1 MNFSWEVFWQ
11 YLLKPSDV
19 YLYGLWLT
27 CIIAVSAMLLG
38 SMLGLMAALLRL
50 SASPLLRYPVGFYI
64 WLMRG
69 TPLLVQIVF
78 LYTALAAGG
87 LFHFQDITLGSLVIP
102 GNIQAAVVALGLNE
116 GAYMAEIIR
125 SGLGAVD
132 KGQYEAAKSLG
143 MTFPRLMRRIILPQA
158 FRVIIPSIGNEFNV
172 MLKNT
177 TLVSVIG
184 VQELL
189 LSTQMITS
197 ATFRVFELYTVV
209 AIYFL
214 VLTSLWGLFQ
224 YWLEKRFNQ
233 PHVRVS
239 ASSRLFGRQTM
250 SLFGRQA
257 MKTLRGR

>member
-1 MNFSWEVFWQ
+1 MNFKWEVFWQ
-11 YLLKPSDV
+11 YLLQPSDV
-19 YLYGLWLT
+19 YLYALWLT
-27 CIIAVSAMLLG
+27 CVIAVLSMTLG
-38 SMLGLMAALLRL
+38 CVLGLIAALMRL
-50 SASPLLRYPVGFYI
+50 SSKPLLQYPVRFYV

-87 LFHFQDITLGSLVIP
+87 IFRFEDLDLGWFVLP
-102 GNIQAAVVALGLNE
+102 GNIQAAIIALGLNE

-125 SGLGAVD
+125 AGIGSVD
-132 KGQYEAAKSLG
+132 KGQYEAGRSLG
-143 MTFPRLMRRIILPQA
+143 MTFGKLMKRIVLPQA
-158 FRVIIPSIGNEFNV
+158 FRIIVPPLGNEFNV

-197 ATFRVFELYTVV
+197 ATFRVFELYLVV

-214 VLTSLWGLFQ
+214 FLTTLWGFFQ
-224 YWLEKRFNQ
+224 SWLERRFGQ
-233 PHVRVS
+233 SERPTVS
-239 ASSRLFGRQTM
+239 ASKRLFGSYTGK
-250 SLFGRQA
+250 F
-257 MKTLRGR
+257 LRGR

>member
-1 MNFSWEVFWQ
+1 MNFSWDVFWQ
-11 YLLKPSDV
+11 YLLRPSDI

-27 CIIAVSAMLLG
+27 CVIAVSAMVLG
-38 SMLGLMAALLRL
+38 CVLGLLAALMRL
-50 SASPLLRYPVGFYI
+50 SSNPLLQYPVRFYV

-87 LFHFQDITLGSLVIP
+87 IFRFEDLDLGLFILP
-102 GNIQAAVVALGLNE
+102 GNIQAAIIALGLNE

-125 SGLGAVD
+125 AGIGAVD
-132 KGQYEAAKSLG
+132 KGQYEAGKSLG
-143 MTFPRLMRRIILPQA
+143 MTFPKLMRRIVLPQA
-158 FRVIIPSIGNEFNV
+158 FRVIVPPLGNEFNV

-189 LSTQMITS
+189 LSTQMVTS
-197 ATFRVFELYTVV
+197 ATFRVFELYLVV

-214 VLTSLWGLFQ
+214 ALTTLWGFFQ
-224 YWLEKRFNQ
+224 RWLEMRFGKSDGHTAAPN
-233 PHVRVS
+233 R
-239 ASSRLFGRQTM
+239 M
-250 SLFGRQA
+250 FGRQA
-257 MKTLRGR
+257 MKLLRGR

>member
-1 MNFSWEVFWQ
+1 MTFSWEIFWQ
-11 YLLKPSDV
+11 YLLTPSDT

-27 CIIAVSAMLLG
+27 CVISVCAMLLG
-38 SMLGLMAALLRL
+38 CAIGLCAALMRR
-50 SASPLLRYPVGFYI
+50 SGNPLLQYPVRFYI

-87 LFHFQDITLGSLVIP
+87 IFRFEDIDLGWFVLP
-102 GNIQAAVVALGLNE
+102 GAIQAAIIALGLNE

-125 SGLGAVD
+125 SGLNAVD
-132 KGQYEAAKSLG
+132 KGQYEAARSLG
-143 MTFPRLMRRIILPQA
+143 MTPAKLMRRVIMPQA
-158 FRVIIPSIGNEFNV
+158 LRVIVPPLGNEFNV

-197 ATFRVFELYTVV
+197 ANFRVFELYLVV

-214 VLTSLWGLFQ
+214 LLTTLWGFFQ
-224 YWLEKRFNQ
+224 RWLEYR
-233 PHVRVS
+233 
-239 ASSRLFGRQTM
+239 FGRSERRPDAAGRM
-250 SLFGRQA
+250 FGGQA
-257 MKTLRGR
+257 MKLMRGR

>member
-1 MNFSWEVFWQ
+1 MNFSWDVFWQ
-11 YLLKPSDV
+11 YLLRPSDI

-27 CIIAVSAMLLG
+27 CMIAVSAMLLG
-38 SMLGLMAALLRL
+38 CVLGLMAALMRL
-50 SASPLLRYPVGFYI
+50 SSNPLLQYPVRFYV

-87 LFHFQDITLGSLVIP
+87 IFRFEDLDLGLFILP
-102 GNIQAAVVALGLNE
+102 GNIQAAIIALGLNE

-125 SGLGAVD
+125 AGIGAVD
-132 KGQYEAAKSLG
+132 KGQYEAGKSLG
-143 MTFPRLMRRIILPQA
+143 MTFPKLMRRIVLPQA
-158 FRVIIPSIGNEFNV
+158 FRVIVPPLGNEFNV

-189 LSTQMITS
+189 LSTQMVTS
-197 ATFRVFELYTVV
+197 ATFRVFELYLVV

-214 VLTSLWGLFQ
+214 ALTTLWGFFQ
-224 YWLEKRFNQ
+224 RWLEVRFGKSDGHTAAPN
-233 PHVRVS
+233 R
-239 ASSRLFGRQTM
+239 M
-250 SLFGRQA
+250 FGRQA
-257 MKTLRGR
+257 VKLLRGR

>member
-1 MNFSWEVFWQ
+1 MNFNWEIFWH
-11 YLLKPSDV
+11 YLLKPSDI

-27 CIIAVSAMLLG
+27 LAISVLAMLLG
-38 SMLGLMAALLRL
+38 CVLGLAAALLRL
-50 SASPLLRYPVGFYI
+50 SKNPLLQYPVRFYV

-87 LFHFQDITLGSLVIP
+87 IFRFEDLNLGLFILP
-102 GNIQAAVVALGLNE
+102 GNIQAAIIALGLNE

-125 SGLGAVD
+125 AGIGAVD
-132 KGQYEAAKSLG
+132 RGQYEAGRSLG
-143 MTFPRLMRRIILPQA
+143 MTFPKLMRRIVLPQA
-158 FRVIIPSIGNEFNV
+158 FRVIVPPIGNEFNV

-189 LSTQMITS
+189 LSTQMVTS
-197 ATFRVFELYTVV
+197 ATFRVFELYLVV

-214 VLTSLWGLFQ
+214 ALTSLWGLFQ
-224 YWLEKRFNQ
+224 RWLERRFGKADGNSTA
-233 PHVRVS
+233 PR
-239 ASSRLFGRQTM
+239 RLFGRQAAK
-250 SLFGRQA
+250 L
-257 MKTLRGR
+257 LRGR

>member
-1 MNFSWEVFWQ
+1 MNFNWDIFWS
-11 YLLKPSDV
+11 YLLQPSDV

-27 CIIAVSAMLLG
+27 CSIAVMSMLLG
-38 SMLGLMAALLRL
+38 TVIGLFAALMRM
-50 SASPLLRYPVGFYI
+50 SSNPLLQYPVRVYV

-87 LFHFQDITLGSLVIP
+87 IFRFEDIDLGWAILP
-102 GNIQAAVVALGLNE
+102 GSIQAGIIALSLNE

-125 SGLGAVD
+125 AGIGAVD
-132 KGQYEAAKSLG
+132 KGQYEAGRSLG
-143 MTFPRLMRRIILPQA
+143 MTYPKLMRRIVLPQA
-158 FRVIIPSIGNEFNV
+158 FRVIVPPIGNEFNV

-189 LSTQMITS
+189 LSTQMVTS
-197 ATFRVFELYTVV
+197 ATFRVFELYLVV

-214 VLTSLWGLFQ
+214 LLTTLWGFFQ
-224 YWLEKRFNQ
+224 SWLEN
-233 PHVRVS
+233 RVGKSERRES
-239 ASSRLFGRQTM
+239 ARSRMFGK
-250 SLFGRQA
+250 GA
-257 MKTLRGR
+257 MKLLRGR

>member
-1 MNFSWEVFWQ
+1 MNFNWDVFWQ
-11 YLLKPSDV
+11 YLLRPSDI

-27 CIIAVSAMLLG
+27 CMIAVSAMLLG
-38 SMLGLMAALLRL
+38 CLLGLLAALMRL
-50 SASPLLRYPVGFYI
+50 SSNPLLQYPVRCYV

-87 LFHFQDITLGSLVIP
+87 IFRFQDLDLGLFVLP
-102 GNIQAAVVALGLNE
+102 GNIQAAIIALGLNE

-125 SGLGAVD
+125 AGIGAVD
-132 KGQYEAAKSLG
+132 KGQYEAGRSLG
-143 MTFPRLMRRIILPQA
+143 MTFARLMRRIVLPQA
-158 FRVIIPSIGNEFNV
+158 LRVIVPPLGNEFNV

-189 LSTQMITS
+189 LSTQMVTS
-197 ATFRVFELYTVV
+197 ATFRVFELYLVV

-214 VLTSLWGLFQ
+214 ALTTLWGLFQ
-224 YWLEKRFNQ
+224 RWLEKRFGRADG
-233 PHVRVS
+233 HVAS
-239 ASSRLFGRQTM
+239 APRRMFG
-250 SLFGRQA
+250 LQA
-257 MKTLRGR
+257 MKLLRGR

>member
-1 MNFSWEVFWQ
+1 MNFSWDVFWQ
-11 YLLKPSDV
+11 YLLRPSDI

-27 CIIAVSAMLLG
+27 CVIAVSAMLLG
-38 SMLGLMAALLRL
+38 CVLGLLAALMRL
-50 SASPLLRYPVGFYI
+50 STNPLLQYPVRFYV

-87 LFHFQDITLGSLVIP
+87 IFRFEDLDLGLFILP
-102 GNIQAAVVALGLNE
+102 GNIQAAIIALGLNE

-125 SGLGAVD
+125 AGIGAVD
-132 KGQYEAAKSLG
+132 KGQYEAGKSLG
-143 MTFPRLMRRIILPQA
+143 MTFPKLMRRIVLPQA
-158 FRVIIPSIGNEFNV
+158 FRVIVPPLGNEFNV

-189 LSTQMITS
+189 LSTQMVTS
-197 ATFRVFELYTVV
+197 ATFRVFELYLVV

-214 VLTSLWGLFQ
+214 ALTTLWGFFQ
-224 YWLEKRFNQ
+224 RWLEVRFGKSDGQ
-233 PHVRVS
+233 AA
-239 ASSRLFGRQTM
+239 ASNR
-250 SLFGRQA
+250 LFGRQA
-257 MKTLRGR
+257 MKLLRGR

>member
-1 MNFSWEVFWQ
+1 MDFNWDIFWQ
-11 YLLKPSDV
+11 YLLQPSDV

-27 CIIAVSAMLLG
+27 CVISVSAMVLG
-38 SMLGLMAALLRL
+38 CVLGLAAALMRL
-50 SASPLLRYPVGFYI
+50 SSNPLLQYPVRFYV

-87 LFHFQDITLGSLVIP
+87 IFRFEDIDLGWFILP
-102 GNIQAAVVALGLNE
+102 GNIQAAIIALGLNE

-125 SGLGAVD
+125 AGIGAVD
-132 KGQYEAAKSLG
+132 KGQYEASRSLG
-143 MTFPRLMRRIILPQA
+143 MTFGKLMRRIVLPQA
-158 FRVIIPSIGNEFNV
+158 FRVIVPPIGNEFNV

-189 LSTQMITS
+189 LSTQMVTS
-197 ATFRVFELYTVV
+197 ATFRVFELYLVV

-214 VLTSLWGLFQ
+214 LLTTLWGFFQ
-224 YWLEKRFNQ
+224 RWLEVRFSQ
-233 PHVRVS
+233 TAPP
-239 ASSRLFGRQTM
+239 ASSRM
-250 SLFGRQA
+250 FGRQA
-257 MKTLRGR
+257 MKLLRGR

>member
-1 MNFSWEVFWQ
+1 MNFSWDVFWQ

-27 CIIAVSAMLLG
+27 CVIAVCAMLLG
-38 SMLGLMAALLRL
+38 CALGLLAALMRL
-50 SASPLLRYPVGFYI
+50 SSNPLLQYPVRFYV

-87 LFHFQDITLGSLVIP
+87 VFRFEDLDLGLFILP
-102 GNIQAAVVALGLNE
+102 GNIQAAIIALGLNE

-125 SGLGAVD
+125 AGIGAVD
-132 KGQYEAAKSLG
+132 KGQYEAGRSLG
-143 MTFPRLMRRIILPQA
+143 MTFPKLMRRIVLPQA
-158 FRVIIPSIGNEFNV
+158 FRVIVPPLGNEFNV

-189 LSTQMITS
+189 LSTQMVTS
-197 ATFRVFELYTVV
+197 ATFRVFELYLVV

-214 VLTSLWGLFQ
+214 LLTTLWGFFQ
-224 YWLEKRFNQ
+224 RWLEKRFGKSEGHA
-233 PHVRVS
+233 P
-239 ASSRLFGRQTM
+239 APSRMFGQ
-250 SLFGRQA
+250 QA
-257 MKTLRGR
+257 MKLLRGR

>member
-1 MNFSWEVFWQ
+1 MNFNWNVFWQ
-11 YLLKPSDV
+11 YLLQPSDA
-19 YLYGLWLT
+19 YLQGLWLT
-27 CIIAVSAMLLG
+27 CAIAILAMLLG
-38 SMLGLMAALLRL
+38 CAMGLLAALMRL
-50 SASPLLRYPVGFYI
+50 SDNPLLQYPVRFYV

-87 LFHFQDITLGSLVIP
+87 IFRFEDLDLGLFVLP
-102 GNIQAAVVALGLNE
+102 GNIQAAIIALGLNE

-125 SGLGAVD
+125 AGIGAVD
-132 KGQYEAAKSLG
+132 KGQYEAARSLG
-143 MTFPRLMRRIILPQA
+143 MTFPKLMRRIVLPQA
-158 FRVIIPSIGNEFNV
+158 LRVIIPPIGNEFNV

-197 ATFRVFELYTVV
+197 ATFRVFELYLVV

-214 VLTSLWGLFQ
+214 LLTTLWGFFQ
-224 YWLEKRFNQ
+224 RWLENR
-233 PHVRVS
+233 
-239 ASSRLFGRQTM
+239 FGRADGHTPAPNRM
-250 SLFGRQA
+250 FGRQA
-257 MKTLRGR
+257 MKLLRGR

>member
-1 MNFSWEVFWQ
+1 MNFQWDIFWQ

-27 CIIAVSAMLLG
+27 VIIAVSAMLLG
-38 SMLGLMAALLRL
+38 GVFGLLAALMRL
-50 SASPLLRYPVGFYI
+50 SSRRLLRYPVQFYV

-69 TPLLVQIVF
+69 TPLLVQIAF

-87 LFHFQDITLGSLVIP
+87 IFNFRDIQLGPILVP
-102 GNIQAAVVALGLNE
+102 GNIQAAILALALNE

-125 SGLGAVD
+125 SGLSAVD
-132 KGQYEAAKSLG
+132 KGQYEAGKSLG
-143 MTFPRLMRRIILPQA
+143 MNFPGIMRRVILPQA
-158 FRVIIPSIGNEFNV
+158 FRVMIPAIGNEFNV

-197 ATFRVFELYTVV
+197 ATFRVFELYLVV

-214 VLTSLWGLFQ
+214 VLTTLWGVFQ
-224 YWLEKRFNQ
+224 GWLERRYSTD
-233 PHVRVS
+233 VRRVS
-239 ASSRLFGRQTM
+239 AMQRLLGEKYVK
-250 SLFGRQA
+250 L
-257 MKTLRGR
+257 LRGR

>member
-1 MNFSWEVFWQ
+1 MNFNWEIFWQ
-11 YLLKPSDV
+11 YLLQPSGI
-19 YLYGLWLT
+19 YLNALWLT
-27 CIIAVSAMLLG
+27 CAIAVLAMSLG
-38 SMLGLMAALLRL
+38 VVLGLIAALMRL
-50 SASPLLRYPVGFYI
+50 SSNPMLQYPVRFYV

-87 LFHFQDITLGSLVIP
+87 IFRFQDIDLGLFILP
-102 GNIQAAVVALGLNE
+102 GNIQAAIIALGLNE

-125 SGLGAVD
+125 AGIGAVD
-132 KGQYEAAKSLG
+132 KGQYEAGRSLG
-143 MTFPRLMRRIILPQA
+143 MTFGKLMQRIVLPQA
-158 FRVIIPSIGNEFNV
+158 FRIIVPPIGNEFNV

-197 ATFRVFELYTVV
+197 ATFRVFELYLVV

-214 VLTSLWGLFQ
+214 LLTTLWGFFQ
-224 YWLEKRFNQ
+224 RWLEHRFGQ
-233 PHVRVS
+233 SERRPES
-239 ASSRLFGRQTM
+239 ASRRMFGGFAARF
-250 SLFGRQA
+250 S
-257 MKTLRGR
+257 RGR

>member
-1 MNFSWEVFWQ
+1 MNFSWDIFWQ
-11 YLLKPSDV
+11 YLLQPSDV

-27 CIIAVSAMLLG
+27 CVISVLSMALG
-38 SMLGLMAALLRL
+38 CALGLVAALMRL
-50 SASPLLRYPVGFYI
+50 SSNPLLQYPVRFYV

-87 LFHFQDITLGSLVIP
+87 IFRFEDLDLGWFILP
-102 GNIQAAVVALGLNE
+102 GNIQAAIIALGLNE

-125 SGLGAVD
+125 AGIGAVD
-132 KGQYEAAKSLG
+132 KGQYEASRSLG
-143 MTFPRLMRRIILPQA
+143 MTFGKLMRRIVLPQA
-158 FRVIIPSIGNEFNV
+158 FRVIVPPIGNEFNV

-189 LSTQMITS
+189 LSTQMVTS
-197 ATFRVFELYTVV
+197 ATFRVFELYLVV

-214 VLTSLWGLFQ
+214 LLTTLWGFFQ
-224 YWLEKRFNQ
+224 RWLEIRFSQ
-233 PHVRVS
+233 SEQHAP
-239 ASSRLFGRQTM
+239 ASSRM
-250 SLFGRQA
+250 FGRQA
-257 MKTLRGR
+257 MKLLRGR

>member
-1 MNFSWEVFWQ
+1 MNFSWDVFWQ
-11 YLLKPSDV
+11 YLLRPSDI

-27 CIIAVSAMLLG
+27 CVIAVSAMVLG
-38 SMLGLMAALLRL
+38 CVLGLLAALMRL
-50 SASPLLRYPVGFYI
+50 SSNPLLQYPVRFYV

-87 LFHFQDITLGSLVIP
+87 IFRFEDLDLGLFILP
-102 GNIQAAVVALGLNE
+102 GNIQAAIIALGLNE

-125 SGLGAVD
+125 AGIGAVD
-132 KGQYEAAKSLG
+132 KGQYEAGKSLG
-143 MTFPRLMRRIILPQA
+143 MTFPKLMRRIVLPQA
-158 FRVIIPSIGNEFNV
+158 FRVIVPPLGNEFNV

-189 LSTQMITS
+189 LSTQMVTS
-197 ATFRVFELYTVV
+197 ATFRVFELYLVV

-214 VLTSLWGLFQ
+214 ALTTLWGFFQ
-224 YWLEKRFNQ
+224 RWLEVRFGKSDGQ
-233 PHVRVS
+233 PAAPNR
-239 ASSRLFGRQTM
+239 M
-250 SLFGRQA
+250 FGRQA
-257 MKTLRGR
+257 MKLLRGR

>member
-1 MNFSWEVFWQ
+1 MNFNWDIFWQ
-11 YLLKPSDV
+11 YLLQPSDV

-27 CIIAVSAMLLG
+27 CVIAVMAMLLG
-38 SMLGLMAALLRL
+38 CVLGLLAALMR
-50 SASPLLRYPVGFYI
+50 ASSNPLLNYPVRFYI

-87 LFHFQDITLGSLVIP
+87 IFRFDDLDLGLFVLP
-102 GNIQAAVVALGLNE
+102 GNIQAAIIALGLNE

-125 SGLGAVD
+125 SGINAVD
-132 KGQYEAAKSLG
+132 RGQYEAGRSLG
-143 MTFPRLMRRIILPQA
+143 MSYSRLMRRIVLPQA
-158 FRVIIPSIGNEFNV
+158 FRVIVPPLGNEFNV

-197 ATFRVFELYTVV
+197 ATFRVFELYLVV

-214 VLTSLWGLFQ
+214 LLTTLWGLFQ
-224 YWLEKRFNQ
+224 RWLEMRFGRTDG
-233 PHVRVS
+233 HVQ
-239 ASSRLFGRQTM
+239 ASSRLFG
-250 SLFGRQA
+250 LGA
-257 MKTLRGR
+257 MKFLRGR

>member
-1 MNFSWEVFWQ
+1 MNFSWDVFWQ
-11 YLLKPSDV
+11 YLLKPSDI

-27 CIIAVSAMLLG
+27 CVIAVSAMLLG
-38 SMLGLMAALLRL
+38 CVLGLLAALMRL
-50 SASPLLRYPVGFYI
+50 SSNPLLQYPVRFYV

-87 LFHFQDITLGSLVIP
+87 VFRFEDLDLGLFVLP
-102 GNIQAAVVALGLNE
+102 GNIQAAIIALGLNE

-125 SGLGAVD
+125 AGIGAVD
-132 KGQYEAAKSLG
+132 KGQYEAGRSLG
-143 MTFPRLMRRIILPQA
+143 MTFAKLMRRIVLPQA
-158 FRVIIPSIGNEFNV
+158 FRVIVPPLGNEFNV

-189 LSTQMITS
+189 LSTQMVTS
-197 ATFRVFELYTVV
+197 ATFRVFELYLVV

-214 VLTSLWGLFQ
+214 LLTTLWGFFQ
-224 YWLEKRFNQ
+224 RWLEKRFGRSEGHA
-233 PHVRVS
+233 P
-239 ASSRLFGRQTM
+239 APSRMFGQ
-250 SLFGRQA
+250 QA
-257 MKTLRGR
+257 MKLLRGR